1 MVNFSRAFC
10 HPLPRSMSAV
20 AKYWKLSLIKNTN
33 PNSNPNPSYNP
44 NNTFNRCYI
53 SKGNIKRPSLPD
65 LYLRSRDCFISWFI
79 SHKSTYLH
87 TGLKVYPNTRLNTKR
102 VPASRAGGQ
111 EILHELRTAKAFANF
126 CFKRLKVSF
135 FPFTEIIR
143 NEVPYDACFNALF
156 FGHGVG

>member
-53 SKGNIKRPSLPD
+53 SKGNIKRPSLLICTCD
-65 LYLRSRDCFISWFI
+65 HVTVLFHGLFHTKVLIYILVLRFTQTR
-79 SHKSTYLH
+79 
-87 TGLKVYPNTRLNTKR
+87 GLTQKEYQRH
-102 VPASRAGGQ
+102 GQ
-111 EILHELRTAKAFANF
+111 VVRKYYTSYEPQKHLQTFVLR
-126 CFKRLKVSF
+126 
-135 FPFTEIIR
+135 
-143 NEVPYDACFNALF
+143 
-156 FGHGVG
+156 G